1 MEHEDFLMDI
11 NLLLIQIDELSA
23 RVHTLYETWRS
34 RLAHPSNQPAAEV
47 VQLVLE
53 QEQPEPAPKRKP
65 NKLVNPRHYW
75 TPEEDALIIALRARG
90 CTFPEIVQ
98 ALKVDV
104 TAGAVGN
111 RHLSLQGGQS

>member
-1 MEHEDFLMDI
+1 MEHEDFLMDV

-53 QEQPEPAPKRKP
+53 EQTAPARKRTY
-65 NKLVNPRHYW
+65 NGRHYW
-75 TPEEDALIIALRARG
+75 TAEDDQLLVSLRDRGTEFSRIAELLNCGVTDKAAANRYRRLAALAA
-90 CTFPEIVQ
+90 T
-98 ALKVDV
+98 
-104 TAGAVGN
+104 
-111 RHLSLQGGQS
+111 S

>member
-1 MEHEDFLMDI
+1 MEHEDFLMDV

-53 QEQPEPAPKRKP
+53 EQTPRALKRQTA
-65 NKLVNPRHYW
+65 PRHRW
-75 TPEEDALIIALRARG
+75 SAEDDELLIKMRSRGADYATIAQVLDCGLTRAAAKSRYNRL
-90 CTFPEIVQ
+90 VQ
-98 ALKVDV
+98 
-104 TAGAVGN
+104 
-111 RHLSLQGGQS
+111 S

>member
-53 QEQPEPAPKRKP
+53 EQTPPAPKRAYNGQHKWNP
-65 NKLVNPRHYW
+65 EDDQLLISLRNRGATFGHIAGLLNCGVTEGSVRHRYNKLV
-75 TPEEDALIIALRARG
+75 
-90 CTFPEIVQ
+90 
-98 ALKVDV
+98 
-104 TAGAVGN
+104 
-111 RHLSLQGGQS
+111 QS